1 MKIRTDFVTNSSS
14 SSFILGFT
22 NEDNIKYEL
31 VDGFNDWE
39 MHYYNRV
46 FNDVNDAQRLTKEEV
61 ISKFYEELEWNAA
74 YVVAK
79 RKGIDFWGNWK
90 WRQTDEAQGL
100 IKEEID
106 RMIADRQYM
115 FDKFSVFVEVEYSD
129 HDFSELEHEV
139 MPYHKS
145 CIVRFSHH

>member
-39 MHYYNRV
+39 MQYYHIV
-46 FNDVNDAQRLTKEEV
+46 FNDVNEAPRLTKEEV
-61 ISKFYEELEWNAA
+61 INRFYDELEWDASFI
-74 YVVAK
+74 VAK
-79 RKGIDFWGNWK
+79 RKGIDLWRNWNWK
-90 WRQTDEAQGL
+90 NTDEAQEL
-100 IKEEID
+100 IKEEIGA
-106 RMIADRQYM
+106 MIADRQYM

-129 HDFSELEHEV
+129 HDLSELEHEV
-139 MPYHKS
+139 MPHHKS
-145 CIVRFSHH
+145 CMIRFSHH